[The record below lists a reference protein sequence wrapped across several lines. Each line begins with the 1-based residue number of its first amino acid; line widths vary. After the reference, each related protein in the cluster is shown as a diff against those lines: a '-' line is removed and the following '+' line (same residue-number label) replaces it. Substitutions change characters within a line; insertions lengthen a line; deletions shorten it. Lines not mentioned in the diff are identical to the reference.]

1 MGTTNLIYQCL
12 KNHKRQPLNQEW
24 FCNNIV
30 KKDNGIKFKSSSLT
44 QKLVMR
50 ILPILGGITATI
62 LFFFA
67 VIFALASS
75 YVGLTAQAAQ
85 SRVLTSAIL
94 FIVGLAVIVGI
105 YYVSRKPK
113 TVIQQLEISGQM
125 KAAQIKCP
133 NCGGSVDAN
142 QIKIVSGVPFIK
154 CPYCG
159 TTFEVTEEPK
169 W

>member
-1 MGTTNLIYQCL
+1 MKAIT
-12 KNHKRQPLNQEW
+12 
-24 FCNNIV
+24 
-30 KKDNGIKFKSSSLT
+30 
-44 QKLVMR
+44 
-50 ILPILGGITATI
+50 ILGAIVVAV

-75 YVGLTAQAAQ
+75 YIGLTAQAAQ
-85 SRVLTSAIL
+85 SRLLTSGIL
-94 FIVGLAVIVGI
+94 FIVGLAVIVGV
-105 YYVSRKPK
+105 YYVTRKPK
-113 TVIQQLEISGQM
+113 TVIQQLEVSGQM

-133 NCGGSVDAN
+133 NCGGGINAD
-142 QIKIVSGVPFIK
+142 QIKIVSGVPYVK

>member
-1 MGTTNLIYQCL
+1 MKAIT
-12 KNHKRQPLNQEW
+12 
-24 FCNNIV
+24 
-30 KKDNGIKFKSSSLT
+30 
-44 QKLVMR
+44 
-50 ILPILGGITATI
+50 ILGAIAVAV

-75 YVGLTAQAAQ
+75 YIGLTAQAVQ
-85 SRVLTSAIL
+85 SRLLTSGVL
-94 FIVGLAVIVGI
+94 FIAGIAVIAGI
-105 YYVSRKPK
+105 YFVTRKPK
-113 TVIQQLEISGQM
+113 TVIQQLEISGEM

-133 NCGGSVDAN
+133 NCGGSINAD
-142 QIKIVSGVPFIK
+142 QIKIVSGVPYVK

>member
-1 MGTTNLIYQCL
+1 LESTTPHI
-12 KNHKRQPLNQEW
+12 
-24 FCNNIV
+24 I
-30 KKDNGIKFKSSSLT
+30 
-44 QKLVMR
+44 MR
-50 ILPILGGITATI
+50 ILPIIGGIAAAI

-67 VIFALASS
+67 VMFAMSS
-75 YVGLTAQAAQ
+75 SFVSDIPALAQ
-85 SRVLTSAIL
+85 SRLLTSAML

-113 TVIQQLEISGQM
+113 TVIQRLEISGQM
-125 KAAQIKCP
+125 KGAPIKCP
-133 NCGGSVDAN
+133 NCSASIDAD
-142 QIKIVSGVPFIK
+142 QIKIVSGVPYVK